1 MRGSERHGN
10 CEGQYV
16 CIASVNMEI
25 IYEKNVYVLFKERG
39 HEKVKSPLRS
49 FKFHRK
55 TSPEVPVCV
64 NVFYKRENLLVQ
76 AASIRVSADVFAFFK
91 KVGHIPTLI

>member
-39 HEKVKSPLRS
+39 HEKVKNPLRS

-55 TSPEVPVCV
+55 KVSRGTRLCKCLLQKV
-64 NVFYKRENLLVQ
+64 NLLVE

>member
-10 CEGQYV
+10 CDGQYV

-39 HEKVKSPLRS
+39 HEKVKSPIRR
-49 FKFHRK
+49 FKLYRK
-55 TSPEVPVCV
+55 
-64 NVFYKRENLLVQ
+64 NVSRGTRLCKCLLQ
-76 AASIRVSADVFAFFK
+76 KGKPFGSSGINTCFSRRICFF
-91 KVGHIPTLI
+91 